1 MGWVQVEATLSGGMH
16 PQTTPQHKC
25 VMYTEHS
32 FELHSGVAQGCPL
45 SSVLFLCITEALTR
59 LVQHDPNILGVET
72 NGVRHKISQFA
83 DDTTLIAKPP
93 DLPHRCKN
101 TSTHGAKPRA

>member
-59 LVQHDPNILGVET
+59 LVQSGSKVRSSTCHIAENMTPFFAQEVSRGCFET
-72 NGVRHKISQFA
+72 PWS
-83 DDTTLIAKPP
+83 
-93 DLPHRCKN
+93 
-101 TSTHGAKPRA
+101 